1 MTRSLPFEAR
11 APAYG
16 VRIRVEGGTIRVQA
30 ADSGGRGFPHAA
42 LLVPVRR
49 AGNRFCLIETTPALG
64 PDKIEQKGMGFGEF
78 YLQPGASPYMFEVP
92 LYEWPVAEQVLVLL
106 LYVQAEG
113 IGGLARLPKLP
124 DLTDQTPDI
133 LDTVPHALKA
143 TQEAA
148 QAICDAL
155 EADTFDDLRC
165 GLIVGNSE
173 KLRRSQARK
182 RVNWPTNIRFALA
195 SCQYPSDFLDHMPDG
210 EHATRGPADASL
222 LALADLLGESGAPTL
237 LLLAG
242 DQVYIDATAGLF
254 DPKVTDDRFRM
265 TYERRGQSRGVMA
278 VTQRLDLVVE
288 TMLDDHEIR
297 DNWANDPDPKMRSKD
312 TDIKSGKQAYL
323 RYQRGKTGR
332 LPARLWRNFTHDGIP
347 FFLSDT
353 RTEREGRTALNCH
366 QARIMG
372 PEQFDKLCEWL
383 TKPEY
388 AELPKFVLTPS
399 AILPRRR
406 DVAEDP
412 SCALH
417 SDAWDG
423 YPRSMHALLKFVC
436 DKEVG
441 RLVFLSGDEHLSSL
455 VTARITNCITDKHC
469 ILHSV
474 HSSGLY
480 APYPFANGVPD
491 NFQANETFLFPS
503 LTSGPYRCEVQTS
516 FAPGDGFALVA
527 ADRSRSG
534 WRLDVDFHHAGGL
547 KANGSFTRELG

>member
-11 APAYG
+11 APAFG
-16 VRIRVEGGTIRVQA
+16 VRIGVEAGKIRVQA

-42 LLVPVRR
+42 LLVPVHR
-49 AGNRFCLIETTPALG
+49 AGNRLCMVETGPAPG
-64 PDKIEQKGMGFGEF
+64 PDQMEQGESLVGL
-78 YLQPGASPYMFEVP
+78 YKPQSASPYVFDVP
-92 LYEWPVAEQVLVLL
+92 LHEWPPAEQVLVLL

-113 IGGLARLPKLP
+113 IGGLARLPRLP
-124 DLTDQTPDI
+124 DLSGPTPDVF
-133 LDTVPHALKA
+133 DTLPHALKA
-143 TQEAA
+143 MNEAVRA
-148 QAICDAL
+148 ARDAL
-155 EADTFDDLRC
+155 EADTIDDLRG
-165 GLIVGNSE
+165 GLIVGDPK
-173 KLRRSQARK
+173 KLRRSYDRQTGGR
-182 RVNWPTNIRFALA
+182 PTHIRFALA
-195 SCQYPSDFLDHMPDG
+195 SCQYPSDFLDHMPDS

-265 TYERRGQSRGVMA
+265 AYERRGQSRGVMA
-278 VTQRLDLVVE
+278 VMQRLDLAVE

-312 TDIKSGKQAYL
+312 TDIVSGKQAYL
-323 RYQRGKTGR
+323 KYQRGKTGR
-332 LPARLWRNFTHDGIP
+332 LPAHLWRNFTHDGIP

-353 RTEREGRTALNCH
+353 RTEREGRTASNWNK
-366 QARIMG
+366 ARIMG
-372 PEQFDKLCEWL
+372 PKQFDKLCEWL
-383 TKPEY
+383 TRPEY

-406 DVAEDP
+406 EVAEDP

-423 YPRSMHALLKFVC
+423 YPRSVHALLKFVC
-436 DKEVG
+436 DEEIT
-441 RLVFLSGDEHLSSL
+441 RIVFLSGDEHLSSL
-455 VTARITNCITDKHC
+455 VTARVTNCITGKQC

-480 APYPFANGVPD
+480 APYPFANGVAD
-491 NFQANETFLFPS
+491 NFQADETFFFPD
-503 LTSGPYRCEVQTS
+503 LASGPYRCEVQTS
-516 FAPGDGFALVA
+516 FAPGDGFALLTA
-527 ADRSRSG
+527 AHHPSG
-534 WRLDVDFHHAGGL
+534 WRLNVDFHNACGL
-547 KANGSFTRELG
+547 KVDGSFIRELG